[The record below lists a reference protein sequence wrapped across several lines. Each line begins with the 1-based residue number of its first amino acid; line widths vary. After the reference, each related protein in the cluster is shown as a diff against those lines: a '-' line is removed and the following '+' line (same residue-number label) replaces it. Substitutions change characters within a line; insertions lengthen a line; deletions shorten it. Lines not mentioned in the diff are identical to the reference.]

1 MDSALDIF
9 GSQSWLRPAGIGA
22 SAAFDLTWMMTLG
35 FGIVFVIML
44 IIIAVA
50 WRANATAP
58 RNWWIWSGGIVV
70 PLVAVAIVL
79 GGSTVALVAMTRTHD
94 DALVIDVT
102 GHQYWWDIVYDPEG
116 AAIREANE
124 LVLPVGRPVTLRLYA
139 QDVIHSFWV
148 PSLSGKMDMI
158 PGRVNTL
165 TLTATET
172 GLFRGQCAEFCGLS
186 HPRMAFEV
194 RVLEG
199 AAFDDWLANGV
210 GEARDAARPELLEG
224 REVFTQ
230 QGCAA
235 CHEIRGVAEG
245 GRLGPDL
252 TRVGGRSSLGAGMWR
267 MNQGTLAGW
276 IADVRDMKPGAQMPN
291 FNHLSGPELRA
302 VSAYL
307 ASLK

>member
-9 GSQSWLRPAGIGA
+9 GSQSWLRPSGVGA
-22 SAAFDLTWMMTLG
+22 AAAFDLTWAMTLG
-35 FGIVFVIML
+35 FGIVFVIMMIL
-44 IIIAVA
+44 IAVA
-50 WRANATAP
+50 WRAQARFP
-58 RNWWIWSGGIVV
+58 RHWWIWTGGIAV
-70 PLVAVAIVL
+70 PLVAVALVL
-79 GGSTVALVAMTRTHD
+79 GGSTVALVAMTRAYD

-102 GHQYWWDIVYDPEG
+102 GHQYWWDVVYDPDG

-124 LVLPVGRPVTLRLYA
+124 LVLPLDRPVTLRLHA
-139 QDVIHSFWV
+139 EDVIHSFWV
-148 PSLSGKMDMI
+148 PSLSGKMDMV

-165 TLTATET
+165 TVTATET
-172 GLFRGQCAEFCGLS
+172 GIFRGQCAEFCGVS

-199 AAFDDWLANGV
+199 DAFDAWLEDGA
-210 GEARDAARPELLEG
+210 GEARDAARPELLDG
-224 REVFTQ
+224 REVFAQ

-276 IADVRDMKPGAQMPN
+276 IANVRDMKPGAQMPN

>member
-9 GSQSWLRPAGIGA
+9 GSQSWLRPSGLGA
-22 SAAFDLTWMMTLG
+22 AAAYDLTWAMTLG
-35 FGIVFVIML
+35 FGVVFVLMMIL
-44 IIIAVA
+44 VAVA
-50 WRANATAP
+50 WRAQARFP
-58 RNWWIWSGGIVV
+58 RHWWIWTGGIVV
-70 PLVAVAIVL
+70 PLVAVVLVL
-79 GGSTVALVAMTRTHD
+79 GGSTLALVAMTRAHD

-116 AAIREANE
+116 LAIREANE
-124 LVLPVGRPVTLRLYA
+124 LVLPVGRPVTLRLHA
-139 QDVIHSFWV
+139 EDVIHSFWV

-165 TLTATET
+165 TVTATET
-172 GLFRGQCAEFCGLS
+172 GIFRGQCAEFCGVS

-199 AAFDDWLANGV
+199 DAFDAWLEDGI
-210 GEARDAARPELLEG
+210 GEARDAARPELLDG
-224 REVFTQ
+224 REVFAQ

-276 IADVRDMKPGAQMPN
+276 IANVRDMKPGAKMPN

-307 ASLK
+307 ASLE